1 MGQDV
6 KTPHHRQS
14 KLEDRLIVQNGL
26 DEAYSLSSIAKKI
39 GKHRSTVSLEVRRN
53 NVTVQK
59 GAHECHGQT
68 LLTHH
73 QPCPPQKTPLRKLK

>member
-1 MGQDV
+1 MGQNA
-6 KTPHHRQS
+6 KTPHHRQCT
-14 KLEDRLIVQNGL
+14 LEDCLIIPLRLT
-26 DEAYSLSSIAKKI
+26 EARSLNAIAKEIDKL
-39 GKHRSTVSLEVRRN
+39 RSTVSLKVCRN
-53 NVTVQK
+53 SVTGQK